1 MESTQQDWFSFKLL
15 ENWASKFTPWRIFN
29 IFPDKMCLMQELY
42 DSSFEWNGL
51 MSVQKKRSNSYCFM
65 QEILF
70 YVLSSL
76 DSASMQNILQK
87 ISNFFP
93 DDQTF
98 LIMLQDFRPATLLKD
113 TPTQVFSCE
122 YCEIFKINF
131 LQNTSGRLLLKTFPV
146 GD

>member
-1 MESTQQDWFSFKLL
+1 
-15 ENWASKFTPWRIFN
+15 
-29 IFPDKMCLMQELY
+29 
-42 DSSFEWNGL
+42 
-51 MSVQKKRSNSYCFM
+51 M

>member
-1 MESTQQDWFSFKLL
+1 
-15 ENWASKFTPWRIFN
+15 
-29 IFPDKMCLMQELY
+29 MQ
-42 DSSFEWNGL
+42 
-51 MSVQKKRSNSYCFM
+51 K
-65 QEILF
+65 IL

-76 DSASMQNILQK
+76 DSASKQKILQK
-87 ISNFFP
+87 ISNFFS

-122 YCEIFKINF
+122 CCEIFKRNF
-131 LQNTSGRLLLKTFPV
+131 LQNISGRLLLKIFPG